1 MTLVSRTAILTFLGL
16 CFFTSALRA
25 QSTEAELKS
34 RLNDKPLY
42 LRGCWNIDNLHFDS
56 NGKLISNAG
65 QITITLCGF
74 ETRSVHLKNDKL
86 VIDGYRVGLELAND
100 KVKRVRLRV
109 VTHPGAQEDEEMHL
123 EIDAPPN
130 GDYSQ
135 ALDTILVD
143 GLERMVPA
151 LPGYWQRYAQKYF
164 LQTTPAPPPVASQ
177 PQQPKRVGG
186 QVKAPVLI
194 KSAEPSFNP
203 SARALKYGGNVFV
216 NLWVEQDG
224 SPSHLSLVHAIGIG
238 LDESALAAIQKYRF
252 NPAVQDSKPVLVELN
267 ISVNFNIF

>member
-1 MTLVSRTAILTFLGL
+1 MTLVSRTAILTFLWL

-56 NGKLISNAG
+56 NGKLVSNAG

-86 VIDGYRVGLELAND
+86 IIDGYRVGLELAND

-109 VTHPGAQEDEEMHL
+109 VTHPGAPEDEEMHL

-164 LQTTPAPPPVASQ
+164 YRPHL
-177 PQQPKRVGG
+177 R
-186 QVKAPVLI
+186 LR
-194 KSAEPSFNP
+194 PSHRNP
-203 SARALKYGGNVFV
+203 SNRSVSEVRLRLRFLLKALKRRSIPRPVHSSMVATYWSIYG
-216 NLWVEQDG
+216 
-224 SPSHLSLVHAIGIG
+224 S
-238 LDESALAAIQKYRF
+238 
-252 NPAVQDSKPVLVELN
+252 SKTEVPH
-267 ISVNFNIF
+267 IFP

>member
-1 MTLVSRTAILTFLGL
+1 MTIVSRTAILTLLGI
-16 CFFTSALRA
+16 CFSTSALRA
-25 QSTEAELKS
+25 QSIEAELKS
-34 RLNDKPLY
+34 RLNNKPLY

-56 NGKLISNAG
+56 TGKLISNAG

-100 KVKRVRLRV
+100 KIKRVKLSV
-109 VTHPGAQEDEEMHL
+109 VTHPGAQDDEEMRL

-135 ALDTILVD
+135 ALDAILVD
-143 GLERMVPA
+143 GLEGMVPA
-151 LPGYWQRYAQKYF
+151 LPGYWRRYAQKYF
-164 LQTTPAPPPVASQ
+164 LQTTPTPPPVASQ
-177 PQQPKRVGG
+177 PQQLKHVGG

-194 KSAEPSFNP
+194 DAKEPSFNS
-203 SARALKYGGNVFV
+203 SARALKYGGNVLV

-224 SPSHLSLVHAIGIG
+224 SPSHLSIVRAVGLG

-252 NPAVQDSKPVLVELN
+252 KPAMQDSKPVLVELN
-267 ISVNFNIF
+267 VSVNFNIF